1 MCPSPVSRLPPVLT
15 GSQVRKHVP
24 VNSETVEL
32 LCRRTHPCV
41 KTGTAGLM
49 AAASGSYDVAAWEAE
64 LNALEK
70 TLKECL
76 KVRAK
81 PLVDEVLTLK
91 RAFKAFDFNDS
102 GQIEYKEFV
111 RALEKFG
118 MSPTPAVRGLFDRY
132 AQVDGNAN
140 GISYAEFTAGFFG
153 EAKNKPPVPPKPS
166 RDAWFLDGDFR
177 QLRTAPANSWQGSSA
192 EKIQS
197 PERVVKAI
205 SITSEKWRTM
215 APPKWEPGP
224 DGTWKQS
231 PGDGTWKP
239 TR

>member
-1 MCPSPVSRLPPVLT
+1 MQDAPTPA
-15 GSQVRKHVP
+15 
-24 VNSETVEL
+24 NWY
-32 LCRRTHPCV
+32 
-41 KTGTAGLM
+41 AGLM
-49 AAASGSYDVAAWEAE
+49 AAASGSYDAAAWEAE

-166 RDAWFLDGDFR
+166 RGAWFLDGDFR

-205 SITSEKWRTM
+205 SITSENTCHR
-215 APPKWEPGP
+215 PE
-224 DGTWKQS
+224 
-231 PGDGTWKP
+231 
-239 TR
+239 

>member
-1 MCPSPVSRLPPVLT
+1 MQDAPTPA
-15 GSQVRKHVP
+15 
-24 VNSETVEL
+24 NWY
-32 LCRRTHPCV
+32 
-41 KTGTAGLM
+41 AGLM
-49 AAASGSYDVAAWEAE
+49 AAASGSYDAAAWEAE

-118 MSPTPAVRGLFDRY
+118 MSPTPAVRGLFDRS

-166 RDAWFLDGDFR
+166 RDAWFIDGDFR